1 MVKLLMLITSLAGGG
16 AEKVAS
22 ELSLNLGP
30 DISRRVVTLTNDIVY
45 PTNEKPIS
53 MNLVFYGLNVFSK
66 AYVAAQGIVRYRKI
80 LKEFK
85 PDISLSFLVLDSI
98 INILSNLGNSQ
109 TRTIVSVHIA
119 LSMKFKQ
126 TRCKWIIKS
135 MIKILYNKADLVLAV
150 SEGVRN
156 DLIYEFG
163 ISPEKIVVISNPIDI
178 NKIESLTQED
188 ISDKDWFNDSIP
200 IILNVGR
207 LTEQKGQWY
216 LIRAFSQVRK
226 RIKCRLVIRGS
237 GELQPYLR
245 ELVDEL
251 KLKDDVRFLGW
262 VDNPYKY
269 ISRASVFV
277 FSSLWEALPCA
288 LIEAMACGVPVIA
301 TDCKYGPSEIL
312 GGGEWGILVP
322 PMDGCIYHAY
332 DPLTMEERRLSDEIV
347 RILNDPTLRETYSI
361 KSKERARAFDTDYS
375 ISKYEEL
382 FRGLRN

>member
-30 DISRRVVTLTNDIVY
+30 DVSRRVVTLTNDIAY

-53 MNLVFYGLNVFSK
+53 MNLVFHGLNVFSK

-98 INILSNLGNSQ
+98 INVLSNIGNPQ

-126 TRCKWIIKS
+126 TRCKWIIRN
-135 MIKILYNKADLVLAV
+135 MIKILYNRADSVLAV

-163 ISPEKIVVISNPIDI
+163 ISPEKIVVIPNPTDI
-178 NKIESLTQED
+178 SKIESLAQED
-188 ISDKDWFNDSIP
+188 ILDEDWFNDSTP
-200 IILNVGR
+200 VILNVGR

-226 RIKCRLVIRGS
+226 HVKCRLVIRGS
-237 GELQPYLR
+237 GELQPYLQ

-251 KLKDDVRFLGW
+251 KLKNDVRFLGW

-269 ISRASVFV
+269 MSRASIFV
-277 FSSLWEALPCA
+277 FSSLWEALPCS
-288 LIEAMACGVPVIA
+288 LVEAMACGIPVIA

-312 GGGEWGILVP
+312 GGGEWGILIP
-322 PMDGCIYHAY
+322 PMDGCVYHAC
-332 DPLTMEERRLSDEIV
+332 DPLTVEEERLSDEII
-347 RILNDPTLRETYSI
+347 RILNDQKMRETYSI
-361 KSKERARAFDTDYS
+361 KSKERSRAFNTDYS

-382 FRGLRN
+382 FRGLLN